1 MRMFGLS
8 RVVGDIGW
16 QVNRQAECL
25 PHPRTL
31 DLSMWGRR
39 FRLPFTTSVMRSVVG
54 NIGWQVNRQA
64 QCSIPLSF
72 PEAYQAF
79 EKPLPRGHG
88 SVESVRDRAVTAR
101 LQGCGKTKWHWAEC
115 LSHTSRTCRLPFA
128 FSVISLILLHS
139 TLQAQVAVEANT
151 GYKTPEARAGI
162 AKTLS
167 SDERDSHQRPKDLI
181 AALGVKPGMH
191 VADIGT
197 GVGYMLPF
205 FSEAV
210 GDKGYIVAE
219 DIFPDFL
226 AKAKQLAASKGL
238 KNVEFIQGTD
248 KNPSLKQNSLD
259 LALVLDVYHHFD
271 YPAEMLAAIRAALK
285 SKGRLAICEYYK
297 RVGAM
302 GDPTSDRAV
311 KHIRLDEA
319 DVIKEIEA
327 NGFKLVKSDE
337 FNPKSQYLA
346 IFEKQ

>member
-1 MRMFGLS
+1 MRMFGHS
-8 RVVGDIGW
+8 RVAGDISS
-16 QVNRQAECL
+16 QANRQAECL
-25 PHPRTL
+25 PHLRTL
-31 DLSMWGRR
+31 DSPMWGRR
-39 FRLPFTTSVMRSVVG
+39 FRLPFTV
-54 NIGWQVNRQA
+54 
-64 QCSIPLSF
+64 
-72 PEAYQAF
+72 
-79 EKPLPRGHG
+79 
-88 SVESVRDRAVTAR
+88 
-101 LQGCGKTKWHWAEC
+101 
-115 LSHTSRTCRLPFA
+115 
-128 FSVISLILLHS
+128 SVISLTLLHS

-151 GYKTPEARAGI
+151 GYKTPEARATI

-167 SDERDSHQRPKDLI
+167 SDERDSRQRPKELI
-181 AALGVKPGMH
+181 VALGVKPGMH

-210 GDKGYIVAE
+210 GDKGHIVAE

-226 AKAKQLAASKGL
+226 TKAKQLTASKGL

-285 SKGRLAICEYYK
+285 NNGRLAICEYYK